1 MGLTSTLRLNGR
13 RVTARRNALRLFRP
27 TVLTRALQT
36 PYVVI
41 PAKAGIHACCGTRS
55 NQLDSRFRG
64 NDEWMVGSF
73 PYIRTH
79 GYVRTINPFLP
90 PEAHPRLFRRLRPA
104 LSIPQGQSMSQEQSE
119 YCKVPRFS
127 TTGASAPQQAVAA

>member
-1 MGLTSTLRLNGR
+1 MGS
-13 RVTARRNALRLFRP
+13 
-27 TVLTRALQT
+27 LQT

-41 PAKAGIHACCGTRS
+41 PAKAGIHVRCGAYA

-64 NDEWMVGSF
+64 NDESMMGSF
-73 PYIRTH
+73 PNTRTNR
-79 GYVRTINPFLP
+79 YTRTTNPFLP

-104 LSIPQGQSMSQEQSE
+104 LSIPQGQSMSQEQSV

-127 TTGASAPQQAVAA
+127 TTAAAAPRQAVAA